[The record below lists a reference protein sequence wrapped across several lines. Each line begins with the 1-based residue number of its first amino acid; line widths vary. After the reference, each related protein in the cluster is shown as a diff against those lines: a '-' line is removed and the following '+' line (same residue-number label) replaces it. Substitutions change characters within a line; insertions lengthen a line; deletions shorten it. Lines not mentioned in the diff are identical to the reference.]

1 MKALHLQELLIRFFN
16 EHLRQQRQVSLHT
29 VLAYRDTFRL
39 LLRFLKR
46 TYHLRPA
53 TLELSGLNPDRVLA
67 FLAYLEQQRANSM
80 RSRNARL
87 AAIRSFAHYAEDTLG
102 PDLPESI
109 RRLLAIPIKRHT
121 RPILGFLTRA
131 EIQAVLAAAGESWTG
146 RRDYL
151 LFLLLYNT
159 GARIS
164 EILALRVQDVRAT
177 DGRYLDLRGKG

>member
-67 FLAYLEQQRANSM
+67 FLAYLEQQRANSV

-87 AAIRSFAHYAEDTLG
+87 APHWRARRARSRLG
-102 PDLPESI
+102 AFFISVASLDL
-109 RRLLAIPIKRHT
+109 
-121 RPILGFLTRA
+121 
-131 EIQAVLAAAGESWTG
+131 AVE
-146 RRDYL
+146 
-151 LFLLLYNT
+151 
-159 GARIS
+159 
-164 EILALRVQDVRAT
+164 LRVDRLGQAE
-177 DGRYLDLRGKG
+177 GRGAIGDFDAVEFEGIKAQLHRQGAQAQVHFVELVA